1 MCEGFD
7 LGKRN
12 PLLRGLQEV
21 DRRLAALMQE
31 ARALFYEVMLFLKP
45 CPACG
50 LADLSMVGDS
60 EATCTGCGH
69 SCDPTLVFQ
78 TCPDCDSALVRRM
91 YHYFCPACRI
101 PVRSHYCFDVK
112 VFDADYFRERMAVSR
127 TRKRERIERIRTALL
142 NSRSPVFMPDDEPP
156 VVVPIGIA
164 TALADVL
171 VQPVPEVHEH
181 PTGPRFDLS
190 EYRSHLLD
198 LVTGC
203 VVQFDGVSPLITD
216 RRVDRA
222 FRFVAA
228 VFMENEGL
236 LQIRDDGAGHLQL
249 VGA

>member
-1 MCEGFD
+1 M
-7 LGKRN
+7 
-12 PLLRGLQEV
+12 LLAIREIE
-21 DRRLAALMQE
+21 RRVTALIRE
-31 ARALFYEVMLFLKP
+31 ARILFYEIMLFLKP

-50 LADLSMVGDS
+50 CPTLVMIEDGQAICS
-60 EATCTGCGH
+60 ACGQR
-69 SCDPTLVFQ
+69 CDPTVAFQ
-78 TCPDCDSALVRRM
+78 TCPGCDRHLLRRV
-91 YHYFCPACRI
+91 YHYVCPSCRM
-101 PVRSHYCFDVK
+101 PVHSHYCFDTK
-112 VFDADYFRERMAVSR
+112 VFDATYFREKMTESR
-127 TRKRERIERIRTALL
+127 ARKRERAEKIKTALL
-142 NSRSPVFMPDDEPP
+142 DSRSRVCVPDDEPP
-156 VVVPIGIA
+156 VVIPVGMA

-171 VQPVPEVHEH
+171 VQPVPEVQEH

-190 EYRSHLLD
+190 EYRAHLLD

-228 VFMENEGL
+228 VFMENDGL